1 MGKERKTD
9 NKNWNKVRALTEY
22 IQGLCL

>member
-1 MGKERKTD
+1 MGRERKTD

-22 IQGLCL
+22 IQGLSL